1 MISKAERANIVKK
14 LFIIYYEITSV
25 YVYRMLRNVTC
36 KEINRNTSFLYIA
49 EEREIRPNWFDGLT
63 SE

>member
-49 EEREIRPNWFDGLT
+49 EEREIRPN
-63 SE
+63 